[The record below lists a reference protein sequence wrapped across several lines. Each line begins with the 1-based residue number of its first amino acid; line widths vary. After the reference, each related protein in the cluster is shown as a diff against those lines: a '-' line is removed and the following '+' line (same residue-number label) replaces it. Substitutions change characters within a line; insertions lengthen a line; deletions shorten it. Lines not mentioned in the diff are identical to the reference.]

1 MHKVKNLEKEF
12 VRASFNIE
20 KEVLDEFRKAVV
32 QKYGH
37 LWGVLHIEFEKALK
51 NRLRELKMEIEA
63 NIQN

>member
-1 MHKVKNLEKEF
+1 MNKTKNLEKEF
-12 VRASFNIE
+12 TRVSFNIE
-20 KEVLDEFRKAVV
+20 KELLDEFRKAVV